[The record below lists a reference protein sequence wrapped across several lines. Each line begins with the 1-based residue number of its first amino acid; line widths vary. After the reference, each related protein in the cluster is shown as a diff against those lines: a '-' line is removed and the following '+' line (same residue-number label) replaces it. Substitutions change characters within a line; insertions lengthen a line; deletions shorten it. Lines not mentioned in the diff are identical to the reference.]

1 MLALQTLFSAFV
13 DAMREASKTCG
24 YVCVS
29 CALEVSLRSADVG
42 RIHLH
47 TFATVS
53 LGQRGHPP
61 MWNKKPHV
69 WEFQGRRPGHIAPC
83 LPGRGVRSR
92 VRAITEGHYY
102 LQAEKIGSVLRWSN
116 YVKHQHF
123 AVQARMVLALWRL
136 RKLETADA
144 RREIVASRDKAFQ
157 NVLELERQAILEY
170 DEWCVQQEQLA
181 RSSSNL
187 RPFKL
192 PRVEEQEWLAQYV
205 THAQPSEAEPLD
217 ATGHQTASCAAR
229 PKLRRYK
236 TLVYDGPSRT
246 GKSER
251 AAHWFTEERTLK
263 LNCQG
268 VAQPNM
274 RPFLS
279 GQFDAVLCEEASWD
293 LLWQNRQLFQAGPHR
308 VQLGQSPCNEHCY
321 SVFCWG
327 VPFMLCSNNFWE
339 GCDNDEAKAW
349 VRANIVYVRW
359 DEPTWQE

>member
-1 MLALQTLFSAFV
+1 
-13 DAMREASKTCG
+13 
-24 YVCVS
+24 
-29 CALEVSLRSADVG
+29 
-42 RIHLH
+42 
-47 TFATVS
+47 
-53 LGQRGHPP
+53 
-61 MWNKKPHV
+61 
-69 WEFQGRRPGHIAPC
+69 
-83 LPGRGVRSR
+83 
-92 VRAITEGHYY
+92 
-102 LQAEKIGSVLRWSN
+102 
-116 YVKHQHF
+116 
-123 AVQARMVLALWRL
+123 VQARMVLALWRL

-187 RPFKL
+187 RPFKP